1 MILPELKIQLPNWIE
16 RFLAETGYF
25 HSKIEERMNLVVE
38 LSRCNIE
45 QKTGGPFAAA
55 IFDHQGNLIAPG
67 VNMVVS
73 TNCSILHAE
82 IIAIALAQKMLGR
95 YDISDGGRLHYDL
108 VTTAEPC
115 AMCLGAVPWSGV
127 SRLICGARDEDAR
140 RIGFD
145 EGSKPTNWIGE
156 LEQRGIVV
164 VRDVLRQKAVKV
176 LEEYKASGGPIYNTG
191 QRAYSYQP

>member
-1 MILPELKIQLPNWIE
+1 
-16 RFLAETGYF
+16 
-25 HSKIEERMNLVVE
+25 
-38 LSRCNIE
+38 
-45 QKTGGPFAAA
+45 
-55 IFDHQGNLIAPG
+55 
-67 VNMVVS
+67 
-73 TNCSILHAE
+73 
-82 IIAIALAQKMLGR
+82 
-95 YDISDGGRLHYDL
+95 
-108 VTTAEPC
+108 
-115 AMCLGAVPWSGV
+115 MCLGAVPWSGV